1 MAFGTVMVMPRKSI
15 NAGPSGNGGPA
26 ICPWCSATLPAP
38 DAARCPS
45 CSASLRDEAE
55 ADIPGVT
62 KVDHEGLLFRSRN
75 APPKPSS
82 LLSWMGSDE
91 LPSSPASPT
100 TFEPPDDAVR
110 REMLRME
117 LASLEAEMEA
127 ERAALAA
134 ELVEEGGPAGLLPVA
149 EPDVPPT
156 DPAPTA

>member
-1 MAFGTVMVMPRKSI
+1 MPRKSI
-15 NAGPSGNGGPA
+15 NSGSSAPGEPA
-26 ICPWCSATLPAP
+26 ICPWCSAILPVP

-45 CSASLRDEAE
+45 CNASLRDEAE
-55 ADIPGVT
+55 TDIPGVT

-75 APPKPSS
+75 APPKPSG
-82 LLSWMGSDE
+82 LLSWMGSDD

-127 ERAALAA
+127 ERAALTA
-134 ELVEEGGPAGLLPVA
+134 ELAEQTGSTDVPVA
-149 EPDVPPT
+149 PDPGVPPI
-156 DPAPTA
+156 DPSPPA